1 MSDDNVNYFK
11 NEFREAI
18 DERDGELDGSG
29 VENYTGVNYK
39 QENEDVLQ
47 PVLLLLEKAEQILSI
62 LNLSD
67 NTIVKYNQLK
77 KLTFEKLS
85 LGFKPLTK
93 HGNSN
98 IKNHNIALDN
108 FWNLIFKERKF
119 NNKKNE
125 IIEFLIELIEKFVFE
140 FNGYNDNYLK
150 KFLQEKE
157 NYFNRQF
164 ELVINT
170 NKNKK
175 ISKNF
180 EDEEFELKLE
190 EIKIKEFLN
199 KSEISYKKFL
209 SNLSLRNSIHSKLP
223 NYDTNKENLII
234 ENLENKIE
242 EMKKFHENE
251 MNEYKETFI
260 ELREKYK
267 PDLENQLHET
277 VSILEKIKEMIH
289 PVYEKYIS
297 KNSNWYH
304 SEKKEFMY
312 KEIEEINFLISL
324 TNKFFNDNK
333 YLIEIL
339 STLQKEKAEL
349 LEERE
354 MPLVENA
361 ISRNN
366 HLQQISE
373 DYKILEKNSISF
385 YDNFKELIEFINK
398 NVENI

>member
-1 MSDDNVNYFK
+1 MSDGNVNYFK
-11 NEFREAI
+11 NEFREGI
-18 DERDGELDGSG
+18 DEREGDFSVSGENDCKGMKYA
-29 VENYTGVNYK
+29 E
-39 QENEDVLQ
+39 ENEEVLQ

-62 LNLSD
+62 LNLSN

-77 KLTFEKLS
+77 KLTFEKL
-85 LGFKPLTK
+85 LLEFKPLTK
-93 HGNSN
+93 QGSSN
-98 IKNHNIALDN
+98 QKSQNIPLDN
-108 FWNLIFKERKF
+108 FWNLILKERKF

-125 IIEFLIELIEKFVFE
+125 IIEFLIELIEKFVLE
-140 FNGYNDNYLK
+140 FNGCNDNYLR

-164 ELVINT
+164 DQMINDRN
-170 NKNKK
+170 NKTFE
-175 ISKNF
+175 KNF
-180 EDEEFELKLE
+180 EDADFELKIE

-209 SNLSLRNSIHSKLP
+209 SNLSLKNSIYKLP
-223 NYDTNKENLII
+223 TCDTSKENYVI

-242 EMKKFHENE
+242 EMKKFHEIE
-251 MNEYKETFI
+251 MKEYKERFTD
-260 ELREKYK
+260 LRIKYN
-267 PDLENQLHET
+267 PDLENQLQET
-277 VSILEKIKEMIH
+277 VSILEEIKEMVH
-289 PVYEKYIS
+289 PVYEKYAS

-304 SEKKEFMY
+304 NEKKEFKY
-312 KEIEEINFLISL
+312 KEIEEINFLICL

-339 STLQKEKAEL
+339 STLQKEKGEL

-354 MPLVENA
+354 MPFVENA

-366 HLQQISE
+366 HLRQISE
-373 DYKILEKNSISF
+373 DYKILEKNSISL

-398 NVENI
+398 NVDSI